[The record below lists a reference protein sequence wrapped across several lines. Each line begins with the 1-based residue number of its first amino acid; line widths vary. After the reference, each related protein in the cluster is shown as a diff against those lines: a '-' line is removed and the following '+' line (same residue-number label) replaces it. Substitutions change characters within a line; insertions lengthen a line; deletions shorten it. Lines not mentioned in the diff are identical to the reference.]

1 MCCGCLHGKVM
12 RKVVAISCFVLM
24 GLFSGIWAVYGSFS
38 CRGGCTF
45 SYGSWCALFTMV
57 AWFVAGLILCCT
69 KSGKHDDDD
78 DGAKASPAPAG
89 VPVADADAGETTV
102 EKFTNEDGTVV
113 TKTTTT
119 NPDGS
124 KTVEEVTET
133 PLVQAVVDEKV

>member
-1 MCCGCLHGKVM
+1 M
-12 RKVVAISCFVLM
+12 RKVMAISCLFLM
-24 GLFSGIWAVYGSFS
+24 ALFSGIWAVYGSFS

-45 SYGSWCALFTMV
+45 SYGSWCALFTMIC
-57 AWFVAGLILCCT
+57 WFVSGMILCCT
-69 KSGKHDDDD
+69 KSGKHG
-78 DGAKASPAPAG
+78 DGDGDKNAAPAPAA
-89 VPVADADAGETTV
+89 VPVADAGETTV

-119 NPDGS
+119 NADGS

>member
-1 MCCGCLHGKVM
+1 M
-12 RKVVAISCFVLM
+12 
-24 GLFSGIWAVYGSFS
+24 
-38 CRGGCTF
+38 
-45 SYGSWCALFTMV
+45 
-57 AWFVAGLILCCT
+57 ILCCT
-69 KSGKHDDDD
+69 KSGKHDDDH
-78 DGAKASPAPAG
+78 GEKSSAPAPAA
-89 VPVADADAGETTV
+89 VPVAHAGETTV

>member
-1 MCCGCLHGKVM
+1 M
-12 RKVVAISCFVLM
+12 
-24 GLFSGIWAVYGSFS
+24 
-38 CRGGCTF
+38 
-45 SYGSWCALFTMV
+45 MV

-69 KSGKHDDDD
+69 KSGKDDDD
-78 DGAKASPAPAG
+78 HDEKNSAPAA
-89 VPVADADAGETTV
+89 VPVADEAGESTV

>member
-1 MCCGCLHGKVM
+1 MIC
-12 RKVVAISCFVLM
+12 
-24 GLFSGIWAVYGSFS
+24 
-38 CRGGCTF
+38 
-45 SYGSWCALFTMV
+45 
-57 AWFVAGLILCCT
+57 WFVSGVILCCT
-69 KSGKHDDDD
+69 KSGKHDNGDDD
-78 DGAKASPAPAG
+78 KNASAPAPAA
-89 VPVADADAGETTV
+89 VPVADAGETTV

>member
-1 MCCGCLHGKVM
+1 
-12 RKVVAISCFVLM
+12 
-24 GLFSGIWAVYGSFS
+24 
-38 CRGGCTF
+38 
-45 SYGSWCALFTMV
+45 MV
-57 AWFVAGLILCCT
+57 CWFVSGLILCCT
-69 KSGKHDDDD
+69 KSGKHDDDHD
-78 DGAKASPAPAG
+78 EKNSAPAPAA
-89 VPVADADAGETTV
+89 VPVAAGETTV

>member
-1 MCCGCLHGKVM
+1 MFC
-12 RKVVAISCFVLM
+12 
-24 GLFSGIWAVYGSFS
+24 
-38 CRGGCTF
+38 
-45 SYGSWCALFTMV
+45 
-57 AWFVAGLILCCT
+57 WFVSGVILCCT
-69 KSGKHDDDD
+69 KSGKHDNDH
-78 DGAKASPAPAG
+78 GEKSSAPAPAA
-89 VPVADADAGETTV
+89 VPVADDAGETAV